1 MITLILLFR
10 SVFARTETDQSFA
23 NRTEPT
29 EQPKTFDE
37 PVIENLDWS
46 TAFPKLSSENYDE
59 DSPVAVNENTEPPS
73 LCQGE
78 KVSLRNMAAVI
89 KWFDGKPAA

>member
-1 MITLILLFR
+1 MLAIMLLFR
-10 SVFARTETDQSFA
+10 SALVHHKADRPSGSNPNPIEKPEADHVSAIQS
-23 NRTEPT
+23 
-29 EQPKTFDE
+29 
-37 PVIENLDWS
+37 LDWH
-46 TAFPKLSSENYDE
+46 TAFSEFSTENHDE
-59 DSPVAVNENTEPPS
+59 DPPVAVNENTEPPS